1 LHRRASEWY
10 EQNELPADAIRHA
23 LAAEDYGRA
32 AGLVELAWPAMD
44 ASFQF
49 AVWLGWAK
57 ALPDELVRA
66 RPVLSAGYTW
76 ALFADGE
83 LDAGEA
89 RLRDAERWLEAL
101 RDSAGRA
108 GGRPAGMVVADEE
121 QSRSL
126 PVTIANARAYYAQSI
141 GDGPASI
148 KYARRA
154 LDLLPEENHF
164 GRGRAA
170 VILGLVYWANGD
182 LEAARRSF
190 ADAKFSFQMAG
201 NILFAISFT
210 FIQADIMIAQ
220 GRLREAL
227 SIYEQSMQLVTEA
240 GELDLPEVAE
250 LQLGLS
256 ELHRERGELEA
267 AREHLQRSEALGEQG
282 WVYRHRLCLVKARI
296 KEAQGDLDGALDLL
310 DQAERLYS
318 RGPIPDVR
326 PVAALKTRVWVGQG
340 RLDKAQGWVRERG
353 LSADDD
359 LTYLREF
366 EHITLARVL
375 IARYRSDRAERPIHQ
390 AVGLLERL
398 LRAAQEGGRTGSA
411 IEILLL
417 QALAYEAQGDVSR
430 ALVPLERALALAEP
444 EGYVRVFVDQ
454 GPPMEA
460 LLREATKHGIAPNY
474 VRQLRAAFGKA
485 AAFGKVARRE
495 SVTQPLFEPLT
506 ERELEVLGLLGSE
519 LNGPEIAREL
529 VVSLNTMRTHT
540 KNIYSKLGV
549 NNREAAVRRAEELD
563 LL

>member
-10 EQNELPADAIRHA
+10 EQNELPDDAIRHA

-44 ASFQF
+44 QSFQF

-57 ALPDELVRA
+57 TLPDELVRA
-66 RPVLSAGYTW
+66 RPVLSVGYAW
-76 ALFADGE
+76 ALFADGA

-89 RLRDAERWLEAL
+89 RLRDAERWQDAL
-101 RDSAGRA
+101 RDPGGRGDA
-108 GGRPAGMVVADEE
+108 RPAGMVVVDEE
-121 QSRSL
+121 QFRSL
-126 PVTIANARAYYAQSI
+126 PVAIANARAYYAQSI

-164 GRGRAA
+164 ERGRAA
-170 VILGLVYWANGD
+170 VLLGLVYWANGD
-182 LEAARRSF
+182 LEAAIRSF
-190 ADAKFSFQMAG
+190 ADAKASFEMAG

-227 SIYEQSMQLVTEA
+227 SIYKQSMQLVTEA
-240 GELDLPEVAE
+240 GEPELPEAAE

-256 ELHRERGELEA
+256 ELHRERGELQA
-267 AREHLQRSEALGEQG
+267 AREHLLRSEALGEQG
-282 WVYRHRLCLVKARI
+282 RFYRHRLCVVKARI

-318 RGPIPDVR
+318 RYPIPDVH
-326 PVAALKTRVWVGQG
+326 PVAALKTRVWVAQG
-340 RLDKAQGWVRERG
+340 RLDKAQGWVRERC

-375 IARYRSDRAERPIHQ
+375 VARYRSDRAERPIHQ

-417 QALAYEAQGDVSR
+417 QALAHEAQGDVSR

-444 EGYVRVFVDQ
+444 EGYVRIFVDE

-460 LLREATKHGIAPNY
+460 LLREAAKHGPTTNY
-474 VRQLRAAFGKA
+474 VRRLQAAFGKA
-485 AAFGKVARRE
+485 AGGRP
-495 SVTQPLFEPLT
+495 VTQPLFEPLT
-506 ERELEVLGLLGSE
+506 ERELEVLGLLRTE